1 MEAKM
6 ENQEPEAIMQD
17 APQDV
22 PQEMPGELAESIDN
36 WRHSVPSRMERE
48 DPFVNDGFVPR
59 PETRVTFRE
68 PEKPPVRRP
77 STRIAMMRA
86 AIPLFR
92 RSNGPNALQP
102 SLMERPET
110 ALGVRD
116 EDEDEAVTEAKNP
129 IRGFFALFGRKRK
142 HRSPS
147 PTPTVVFDAPLTLH
161 FLFVGAQGA
170 GQTSLLFRAR
180 YGHFPDSS
188 AITRTCYETYTN
200 HRMYYSQPWDGIF
213 LCFDIKDK
221 NSLPTIL
228 QWWQNA
234 VQGGFLS
241 QQQSEVLLHLIGMKK
256 DQRAECLDEAHRLQ
270 RPFDP
275 TYAPFPTCCV
285 IPHDAMWYAR
295 SIGCHRYLEC
305 SAKTGEGVDVMIEEA
320 GAEATRRAIIIARMM
335 RMAPSKRRLV

>member
-1 MEAKM
+1 M
-6 ENQEPEAIMQD
+6 ENPTPEAIMQD
-17 APQDV
+17 APQ
-22 PQEMPGELAESIDN
+22 EMTGELAESIDN

-59 PETRVTFRE
+59 PQTRITFRE
-68 PEKPPVRRP
+68 SEKPARRP

-92 RSNGPNALQP
+92 RPNGPNALEE
-102 SLMERPET
+102 SIMERPET

-116 EDEDEAVTEAKNP
+116 EDEDEMVTEAKNP

-147 PTPTVVFDAPLTLH
+147 LSPTPTVVLDAPLTLH

-200 HRMYYSQPWDGIF
+200 VRMYNSQPWDAIF
-213 LCFDIKDK
+213 LCFDIKEK
-221 NSLPTIL
+221 NTLHTIL

-241 QQQSEVLLHLIGMKK
+241 QQQNEVLLHLIGMKK
-256 DQRAECLDEAHRLQ
+256 DMRAKCLDEDHRLPG
-270 RPFDP
+270 PFDP
-275 TYAPFPTCCV
+275 QAFVPFPTCCV
-285 IPHDAMWYAR
+285 APSDAMWYAR
-295 SIGCHRYLEC
+295 RMGAHRYLEC
-305 SAKTGEGVDVMIEEA
+305 SAMTGEGVDVMLEEA
-320 GAEATRRAIIIARMM
+320 GAEATRRAIEVARRM
-335 RMAPSKRRLV
+335 RMAPSKRRLF